1 MDFFDLLG
9 LLLLAA
15 AVWLWL
21 DSLKAREMAVSATK
35 AACSAESLL
44 LLDDTVAIARISP
57 ARDDDGVFRVRRV
70 YGFEYSDTGN
80 DRTAGSIVMLGSRVL
95 VINLNL
101 PLTPPDADTA
111 PSTDSVRRRTE

>member
-1 MDFFDLLG
+1 MDFLDLLG

-15 AVWLWL
+15 TAWLWL
-21 DSLKAREMAVSATK
+21 DSLKARETAVAATK
-35 AACSAESLL
+35 AACNAEQLL
-44 LLDDTVAIARISP
+44 LLDDTVAIMQLGL
-57 ARDDDGVFRVRRV
+57 ARDGEGVLRIRRI

-101 PLTPPDADTA
+101 PDTSERA
-111 PSTDSVRRRTE
+111 ALRGPWS